1 MAFVRDNFAK
11 SDTQYNSGLPQQWS
25 YKGGAD
31 SAATVDTNKY
41 YNEVVDLLKV
51 GDTIN
56 FTNDAAEHGT
66 MTVLSNDG
74 TDVDVSD
81 LDALGA
87 TDTD

>member
-1 MAFVRDNFAK
+1 MAFDRDKLAK
-11 SDTQYNSGLPQQWS
+11 ASTQYNSTLPQSWS
-25 YKGGAD
+25 YDGAAD
-31 SAATVDTNKY
+31 SAATVDTAQYFNA
-41 YNEVVDLLKV
+41 VVDLLKV

-81 LDALGA
+81 LDALGSV
-87 TDTD
+87 DTD